1 MIIIFLICHLLL
13 NKLTYII
20 YLYLGNN
27 YVFLIGQCQLTL
39 EILKKL
45 FRPIC
50 LKYVL
55 CLQFLHILAF
65 KRKQL
70 MLS

>member
-39 EILKKL
+39 EIHLFHLLKNYL
-45 FRPIC
+45 G
-50 LKYVL
+50 LYV
-55 CLQFLHILAF
+55 
-65 KRKQL
+65 
-70 MLS
+70 